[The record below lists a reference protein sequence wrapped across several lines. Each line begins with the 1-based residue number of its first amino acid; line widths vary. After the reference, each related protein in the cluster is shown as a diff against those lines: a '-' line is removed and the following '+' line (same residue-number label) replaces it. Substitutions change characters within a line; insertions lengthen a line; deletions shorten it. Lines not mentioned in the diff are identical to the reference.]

1 MKFFTPS
8 SIFFTLKNGFP
19 ENISNK
25 LVAWLNTLSSII
37 SVNTK
42 ESETF
47 VADEMI
53 VFSRSLDFLREE
65 KFVDAVNT
73 SIIEEDNS
81 YKKAQSAII

>member
-53 VFSRSLDFLREE
+53 VFSRSWHG
-65 KFVDAVNT
+65 
-73 SIIEEDNS
+73 
-81 YKKAQSAII
+81 SAIWVNRSVITTNFQREGSSVEA